1 MMQYDNLIM
10 PDKARKAARILK
22 QYCEQSG
29 CLYCVFH
36 QNDTCALKCVP
47 REYDVPPRDL
57 GGINH
62 A

>member
-22 QYCEQSG
+22 QYCEQNG

-36 QNDTCALKCVP
+36 QNDKCTINCVP